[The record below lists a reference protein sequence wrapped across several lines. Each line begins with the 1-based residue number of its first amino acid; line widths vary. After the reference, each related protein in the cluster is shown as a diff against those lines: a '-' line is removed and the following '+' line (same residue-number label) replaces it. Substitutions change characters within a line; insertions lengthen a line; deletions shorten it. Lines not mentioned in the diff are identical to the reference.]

1 MSNPALLNN
10 VLAHSTGKGSRIHG
24 PNHWAGVAAAG
35 LTLLDSTPDAD
46 PLVVL
51 LFALFHD
58 SMRLSDGHD
67 PEHGKRGAE
76 LARTMRDAGEFELE
90 EARLLKLE
98 AACTYHDKGGVSE
111 DPTIGTC
118 WDADRLNLG
127 RVGIKPNPA
136 LLSTSSAKELPEH
149 AARVFSSL
157 AFNWPAIF
165 AGYEADNTVCLRF
178 GEPPLDGCSAVPIL
192 GFKECGVS
200 VYPGSRLPNGTYVL
214 DLHRCLLGIDTRFLS
229 WLLRQARPLYLVEG
243 RQVGVGGMGEP
254 VLEGARIVEE
264 VAAASVGVLPNRQ
277 QFNALIK
284 AWRMKR
290 EGKDP
295 GPLAFMGA
303 KEPDERPLFPFAA
316 TEGVGMSG
324 FWSTVESQKRE
335 LLRGW
340 GLLEASDRMKA
351 EPGRTLAKS
360 APPST
365 SSLLDLAQTPW
376 KETPWK

>member
-1 MSNPALLNN
+1 
-10 VLAHSTGKGSRIHG
+10 
-24 PNHWAGVAAAG
+24 VAAAG

-58 SMRLSDGHD
+58 SMRESDGHD
-67 PEHGKRGAE
+67 PEHGARGAT
-76 LARTMRDAGEFELE
+76 LARTMRDAGDFELDE
-90 EARLLKLE
+90 ERLLTLE
-98 AACTYHDKGGVSE
+98 AACTSHDKGRTST

-118 WDADRLNLG
+118 WDADRLNLW
-127 RVGIKPNPA
+127 RVMIKPNPA

-165 AGYEADNTVCLRF
+165 ASYEADNTVYLRF
-178 GEPPLDGCSAVPIL
+178 GEPPLDGCSAVPVL

-200 VYPGSRLPNGTYVL
+200 VYPGGRLQNGTYVL
-214 DLHRCLLGIDTRFLS
+214 DFHRCLLGIDTRFLA

-243 RQVGVGGMGEP
+243 RRVGVGGMGEP
-254 VLEGARIVEE
+254 VLEGARIVGE
-264 VAAASVGVLPNRQ
+264 VPASSVGVLPNRRR
-277 QFNALIK
+277 FNALIK

-303 KEPDERPLFPFAA
+303 KEPDERPVFPLAG
-316 TEGVGMSG
+316 GVGLPG
-324 FWSTVESQKRE
+324 LWSMVEEQKRE
-335 LLRGW
+335 LIKGW
-340 GLLEASDRMKA
+340 GLLEEYDAMQAARKTRQAIPTPDR
-351 EPGRTLAKS
+351 GFQ
-360 APPST
+360 
-365 SSLLDLAQTPW
+365 QTFNNAPW
-376 KETPWK
+376 KETPWM

>member
-1 MSNPALLNN
+1 
-10 VLAHSTGKGSRIHG
+10 
-24 PNHWAGVAAAG
+24 VAAAG

-58 SMRLSDGHD
+58 SMRENDGHD
-67 PEHGKRGAE
+67 PEHGARGAE
-76 LARTMRDAGEFELE
+76 LARTMSDAGEFELAE
-90 EARLLKLE
+90 ERLLQLE
-98 AACTYHDKGGVSE
+98 AACTYHDKGGTSM
-111 DPTIGTC
+111 DPTIGVC
-118 WDADRLNLG
+118 WDADRLNLWRIG
-127 RVGIKPNPA
+127 VSPNLS
-136 LLSTSSAKELPEH
+136 LLSTSSAKELSEH

-165 AGYEADNTVCLRF
+165 ASYEADNTVYLRF
-178 GEPPLDGCSAVPIL
+178 GELPLDGCSAVPIL

-200 VYPGSRLPNGTYVL
+200 VYPGSRLSNGTYVL
-214 DLHRCLLGIDTRFLS
+214 DLHRCLLGIDSRFLS
-229 WLLRQARPLYLVEG
+229 WLLRQARPLYLIEG
-243 RQVGVGGMGEP
+243 RQVGVGGAGEP

-264 VAAASVGVLPNRQ
+264 VPASSVGVLPNRQ
-277 QFNALIK
+277 RFNALIK

-316 TEGVGMSG
+316 AGGVGMSG

-340 GLLEASDRMKA
+340 GLLEDYDRANA
-351 EPGRTLAKS
+351 EPNRR
-360 APPST
+360 
-365 SSLLDLAQTPW
+365 Q
-376 KETPWK
+376 